1 MIERKIPIITIS
13 EASIRIRQIGRNG
26 ADSRV
31 LPCEMPDLVTEATR
45 CRFLKP
51 GVGCVHP
58 DGLIFDPERK
68 IIECPLQKGELQV
81 VIKI

>member
-1 MIERKIPIITIS
+1 MVEKEGPITTIS

-26 ADSRV
+26 ADSKV
-31 LPCEMPDLVTEATR
+31 LPCETPDLVTEAAR
-45 CRFLKP
+45 CRFLKQ
-51 GVGCVHP
+51 GVGCGHP

-81 VIKI
+81 V